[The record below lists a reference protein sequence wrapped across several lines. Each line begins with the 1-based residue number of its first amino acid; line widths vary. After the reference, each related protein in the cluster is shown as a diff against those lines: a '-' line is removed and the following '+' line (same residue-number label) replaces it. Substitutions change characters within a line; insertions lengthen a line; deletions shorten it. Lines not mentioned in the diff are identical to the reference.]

1 MLDAALVDMPGGSRL
16 IVLEADTVSVY
27 RHQGANPEAASP
39 SGETSAVNAIGRWQL
54 EASLPIAH
62 SRPFPR
68 DLRGRLLLRR
78 DHLFDVYL
86 PGTFCRTNSSAA
98 TPLTLTCND
107 SDEPWP
113 FASVAFPGSDDN
125 SVRAF
130 FASKRN
136 FFTGA
141 LSPAIG
147 KISTVPSFYSAA
159 ALPRSNYTLWVF
171 TAADGSLHLV
181 DGVTD
186 QAIRGVEWGS
196 DVAAVH
202 SSCGA
207 GTQLMVSEVENRG
220 REDTEHYDLRTDDL
234 RAFEIPDRD
243 PVAASAAVEF
253 NGKIVALWPESGGN
267 GAAAIVKRM
276 DTGWYEAYR
285 ISVSC
290 GN

>member
-1 MLDAALVDMPGGSRL
+1 MLDFALVDMPGGSRL
-16 IVLEADTVSVY
+16 IVLEADAVAVY
-27 RHQGANPEAASP
+27 RHQGAIPSAASP
-39 SGETSAVNAIGRWQL
+39 GAVSPTGPNSAGNSTGGWEL
-54 EASLPIAH
+54 EASLPISH

-78 DHLFDVYL
+78 DHLLDVYL
-86 PGTFCRTNSSAA
+86 PGTFCRTNSSVGA
-98 TPLTLTCND
+98 PLTIACND
-107 SDEPWP
+107 SDDPWP
-113 FASVAFPGSDDN
+113 LASLGSDE
-125 SVRAF
+125 SGVRAF

-147 KISTVPSFYSAA
+147 KISNVPSFYSAA
-159 ALPRSNYTLWVF
+159 ALPRSNYTLWAF
-171 TAADGSLHLV
+171 TAPDGSLHLV

-186 QAIRGVEWGS
+186 QAIRGVRWGS

-207 GTQLMVSEVENRG
+207 GTQLLASEVESPRLG
-220 REDTEHYDLRTDDL
+220 EKEHDNL
-234 RAFEIPDRD
+234 RAYEVPDRD
-243 PVAASAAVEF
+243 PVAVSTMVEF
-253 NGKIVALWPESGGN
+253 VGQISALWPESGGN
-267 GAAAIVKRM
+267 GAAAIVRRT